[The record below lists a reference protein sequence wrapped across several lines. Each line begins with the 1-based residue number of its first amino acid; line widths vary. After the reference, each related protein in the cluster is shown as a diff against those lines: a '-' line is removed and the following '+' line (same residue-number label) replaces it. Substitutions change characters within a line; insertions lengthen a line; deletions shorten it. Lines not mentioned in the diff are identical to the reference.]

1 MKTHH
6 AILATAAAFL
16 LVAVHPAAAQRG
28 EARPVTPERAYLNA
42 MFDNIKGVEIFNCVR
57 LLSDST
63 LFQGRLSGSEGMR
76 RAVDWVS
83 SRYAEI
89 GLEPVPGLNG
99 YSQDYPVSCTEVA
112 GPCSLTV
119 DGRTCLW
126 AKEWFAG
133 GTSANGIAE
142 AEVVFA
148 GFGVSAPELGYDD
161 YAGIDVRGKIVLI
174 EGETPN
180 TSRND
185 DTLRIWY
192 PYTLHQYKVAN
203 AVAHGAIGML
213 YRWVPGPNNGYDPG
227 FVYAYIT
234 DELADSL
241 VEGKGKDFQSL
252 IRQLRVQKK
261 PASFATGKKACIQMT
276 MSHREDA
283 VGHNLLGMV
292 RGSDPQLCNEY
303 VILSAHLDHLG
314 MVPYHIAGANDNN
327 SSTACLL
334 AVAKALQESKV
345 KPKRSVIFLSLDGEE
360 AGLTGSL
367 YLTAH
372 PVVPAQSVKFILNLE
387 QVGIGNAFSVGY
399 KYDNPEIREYV
410 QKANDQYIHRPLGF
424 YPNRYVTRPRTDGAV
439 FMKNGYPTVDFYS
452 VGGRSYYH
460 EPRDSWEIQ
469 DPSILEDAARAMFWS
484 ILNAANATD
493 AR

>member
-1 MKTHH
+1 MKSLRYT
-6 AILATAAAFL
+6 LAAAVL
-16 LVAVHPAAAQRG
+16 LLALLPASAQRG
-28 EARPVTPERAYLNA
+28 GQQRSQTPEQAFLDA
-42 MFDNIKGVEIFNCVR
+42 MFDNIKGVEIFDCVR
-57 LLSDST
+57 ILSDST
-63 LFQGRLSGSEGMR
+63 LFQGRLSGSRGMR

-83 SRYAEI
+83 SRYEEI
-89 GLEPVPGLNG
+89 GLETVPGL
-99 YSQDYPVSCTEVA
+99 YSYDFSYPVECTEVT
-112 GPCSLTV
+112 GPCEVSI
-119 DGRTCLW
+119 DGRVCTW
-126 AKEWFAG
+126 AREWYAG
-133 GTSANGIAE
+133 GTSANGVAE
-142 AEVVFA
+142 AEIVFA

-213 YRWVPGPNNGYDPG
+213 YRWVPGPNNGYDPS
-227 FVYAYIT
+227 FVYAYVT
-234 DELADSL
+234 DELADEL
-241 VEGKGKDFQSL
+241 VAGKADHFQSL
-252 IRQLRVQKK
+252 IRELRSKKK
-261 PASFATGKKACIQMT
+261 PASFATGKKARIQMT
-276 MSHREDA
+276 MTHRTNA
-283 VGHNLLGMV
+283 LGHNLLGMV
-292 RGSDPQLCNEY
+292 KGSDPELCDEY

-314 MVPYHIAGANDNN
+314 MIPYHIAGANDNN

-334 AVAKALQESKV
+334 AVAKALQASKV

-372 PVVPAQSVKFILNLE
+372 PVVPADKVKFILNLE
-387 QVGIGNAFSVGY
+387 QIGIGRAFSVGY
-399 KYDNPEIREYV
+399 KYDAPEIINYV
-410 QKANDQYIHRPLGF
+410 KEANEKYIHRPLSF

-469 DPSILEDAARAMFWS
+469 DPSILEDAARALYWS
-484 ILNAANATD
+484 IINAANATV

>member
-1 MKTHH
+1 MRVFSPF
-6 AILATAAAFL
+6 LAALAVLTLAA
-16 LVAVHPAAAQRG
+16 VQPAEAQRR
-28 EARPVTPERAYLNA
+28 APQPKTPERMYLDA
-42 MFDNIKGVEIFNCVR
+42 MFENIKGTEIFDCVR

-89 GLEPVPGLNG
+89 GLQPLPGRADYFLNF
-99 YSQDYPVSCTEVA
+99 PTVCTEVT

-119 DGRTCLW
+119 DGRNCTW
-126 AKEWFAG
+126 AAEWYAG
-133 GTSANGIAE
+133 GTSANGVAE
-142 AEVVFA
+142 AEIVFA

-192 PYTLHQYKVAN
+192 PYTLHPYKVAN

-234 DELADSL
+234 DNLADTIF
-241 VEGKGKDFQSL
+241 EGSGRGYDAT
-252 IRQLRVQKK
+252 IRQLRAKK
-261 PASFATGKKACIQMT
+261 RPASFATGKKARIQMT
-276 MSHREDA
+276 MKHREDA

-292 RGSDPQLCNEY
+292 KGSDPKLCNEY

-314 MVPYHIAGANDNN
+314 MIPYHIAGANDNN

-334 AVAKALQESKV
+334 AVAKALQASQV

-367 YLTAH
+367 YLAAH
-372 PVVPAQSVKFILNLE
+372 PVIPPENVKFILNLE
-387 QVGIGNAFSVGY
+387 QVGIGEGFSVGY
-399 KYDNPEIREYV
+399 KYDSPEIIEFVKQANEQYV
-410 QKANDQYIHRPLGF
+410 HRPLSF

-439 FMKNGYPTVDFYS
+439 FMKNGYRTVDFYAA
-452 VGGRSYYH
+452 GGESYYH

-469 DPSILEDAARAMFWS
+469 DPSTLQDVARALYWS
-484 ILNAANATD
+484 VINAANAD
-493 AR
+493 